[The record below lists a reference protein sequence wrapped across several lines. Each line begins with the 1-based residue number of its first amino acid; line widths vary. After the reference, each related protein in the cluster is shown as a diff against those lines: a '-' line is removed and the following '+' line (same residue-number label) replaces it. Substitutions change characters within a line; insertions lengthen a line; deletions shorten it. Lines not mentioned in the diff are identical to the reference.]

1 MDGTNVSCLEIFL
14 VILYMTESTDVLCVG
29 QGAEQLVASA
39 FHITDEEEG
48 GLEKHD
54 GIVFLP
60 GVVSRKKQLA
70 PQIIMAL
77 QQ

>member
-1 MDGTNVSCLEIFL
+1 ML
-14 VILYMTESTDVLCVG
+14 VLLYLPDNA

-39 FHITDEEEG
+39 FHIADEEEG

>member
-1 MDGTNVSCLEIFL
+1 MS
-14 VILYMTESTDVLCVG
+14 SASAR
-29 QGAEQLVASA
+29 GAEQLVASA